1 MNDIIQL
8 DENNRCVSAN
18 CIYKD
23 DDKTIEYE
31 FDNEDERMNFFNNI
45 ENYEYNEESK
55 MIDKIVFEVWAKL
68 DANKCIERIESTAFF
83 STDELEELGMIKID
97 EGTDGQIYGHAQPNY
112 LKMKYG
118 KTMYD
123 EQMLPNFKY
132 DDEVKEVEPTEKEE
146 WFINPQRIAQ
156 EKTNQET
163 MLQTMMM
170 RAQQVAFLVELPDEE
185 AVKVVYC
192 YDSWDSFSNGY
203 TFKVDTRL
211 EYKGNLWK
219 VKKEHKKQ
227 ADWYPGADP
236 TLFIQIDKDEH
247 EGTLED
253 PIPVPSSVTTS
264 GFEYVKGKYYLED
277 GLKYKMIRDGMEDGE
292 TITLYYPPS
301 QLLTSYFE
309 LV

>member
-1 MNDIIQL
+1 M
-8 DENNRCVSAN
+8 DEIMYKVFARKDEHS
-18 CIYKD
+18 CI
-23 DDKTIEYE
+23 T
-31 FDNEDERMNFFNNI
+31 
-45 ENYEYNEESK
+45 S
-55 MIDKIVFEVWAKL
+55 
-68 DANKCIERIESTAFF
+68 IESTAFH
-83 STDELEELGMIKID
+83 SEEELLGQGYIQID
-97 EGTDGQIYGHAQPNY
+97 EGSDGTIYGHAQPNY

-123 EQMLPNFKY
+123 EQILPNFKY

-146 WFINPQRIAQ
+146 WFINPQLIAQ
-156 EKTNQET
+156 EKANQEA
-163 MLQTMMM
+163 MLQTMMV

-203 TFKVDTRL
+203 TFKVNTRL
-211 EYKGNLWK
+211 EYNGNLWK

-236 TLFIQIDKDEH
+236 TLFIQIDKEQH
-247 EGTLED
+247 KGTLED
-253 PIPVPSSVTTS
+253 PIPVPDSVTTS

-277 GLKYKMIRDGMEDGE
+277 GVKYKMIRDGMEDGE